1 MAKQLDQI
9 RSDLHSSNADHR
21 VAAVRQLAE
30 QRVWE
35 ALEEVVRLLEV
46 DECGFSVAQALTA
59 YGPEI
64 CKRTELEYTLFHP
77 KKEVC
82 YRAAWVLGFFGDQRA
97 VKPLMDSLKEPF
109 FHDHFLPM
117 LKRLGVPD
125 LERQMI
131 RELSRH
137 RESTDHP
144 AARYRS
150 VTFFHALTQMQS
162 PAALEL
168 APLFLREQHG
178 ALVRQHAQQ
187 YLTVVAPDKRNQ
199 A

>member
-1 MAKQLDQI
+1 MAKQLDQL
-9 RSDLHSSNADHR
+9 RGDLYSSNTDYR

-30 QRVWE
+30 QRVWG

-59 YGPEI
+59 FGPEI

-82 YRAAWVLGFFGDQRA
+82 YRAAWVFGFFGDQRA
-97 VKPLMDSLKEPF
+97 VKPLQDALKEPF
-109 FHDHFLPM
+109 FYDQFLPM

-125 LERQMI
+125 LDRQII

-144 AARYRS
+144 AARYRA
-150 VTFFHALTQMQS
+150 VTFFRALTQMQS
-162 PAALEL
+162 PAALDL
-168 APLFLREQHG
+168 APLFLREQHS
-178 ALVRQHAQQ
+178 ALVRQHVQQ
-187 YLTVVAPDKRNQ
+187 YLAVVAPEKRNQ

>member
-46 DECGFSVAQALTA
+46 DECGFSVAQALTG

-97 VKPLMDSLKEPF
+97 VKPLMDALKEPF

-125 LERQMI
+125 LERQI
-131 RELSRH
+131 
-137 RESTDHP
+137 
-144 AARYRS
+144 
-150 VTFFHALTQMQS
+150 
-162 PAALEL
+162 
-168 APLFLREQHG
+168 EQHQHEEVQDQNG
-178 ALVRQHAQQ
+178 TGVDDDLDGEQKFGIEEHEEAGHMQEQRQQG
-187 YLTVVAPDKRNQ
+187 Q
-199 A
+199 AAMDRARSFSSCASRITPLRP